1 MLKPRNDQSQ
11 RIKQSQESYEE
22 SDNRRTEEEGEETRR
37 KTATQRLLAASCC
50 SSYRAPAQIHHVD
63 DFFLMYASNWFC
75 FTFISPVFCTVLSTG
90 IHFHFFIFN
99 LSSFLRED
107 AFAVCAFF
115 ISFCQ
120 APLRRCGLLVAS
132 PGLLFEEAFFMVSGL
147 DSKSAEV
154 EIQLE
159 NIVGKSLEQTTQR
172 KSVKR
177 WSA

>member
-1 MLKPRNDQSQ
+1 MTSWIFLWSVERCK
-11 RIKQSQESYEE
+11 
-22 SDNRRTEEEGEETRR
+22 TEHG
-37 KTATQRLLAASCC
+37 A
-50 SSYRAPAQIHHVD
+50 
-63 DFFLMYASNWFC
+63 FC
-75 FTFISPVFCTVLSTG
+75 IL
-90 IHFHFFIFN
+90 
-99 LSSFLRED
+99 
-107 AFAVCAFF
+107 F

-132 PGLLFEEAFFMVSGL
+132 PGLRFEEALFMVSGL

-177 WSA
+177 